1 MVRFTFATAAVFV
14 AVPAMAFAASPRTE
28 DANPAKTC
36 KVQLAAIGGTA
47 FRAMYSPGGANASAF
62 GKCVSKAARD
72 EQENRTEAASHC
84 RAEQEDANFAG
95 SHAGK
100 SFAEFYGTNKNG
112 RNAFGKCVSAKS
124 EASSAAD
131 QQKTL
136 NAAKACKAERDL
148 NRSAFEQ
155 KYGTN
160 KNRRNAFGKC
170 VSSKS
175 KTQ

>member
-1 MVRFTFATAAVFV
+1 MVRFTFATAAVFAALPV
-14 AVPAMAFAASPRTE
+14 MAFAGSPGST
-28 DANPAKTC
+28 DMNPAKTC
-36 KVQLAAIGGTA
+36 KAQRTAIGAEA
-47 FRAMYSPGGANASAF
+47 FKAMYNPTGANSSAF
-62 GKCVSKAARD
+62 GKCVSKAAHA
-72 EQENRTEAASHC
+72 EQENRTEAAKQC
-84 RAEQEDANFAG
+84 RAEQEDTNFAATHG
-95 SHAGK
+95 GK
-100 SFAEFYGTNKNG
+100 SFAQFYGTNKNG

-124 EASSAAD
+124 EASSTTE

-136 NAAKACKAERDL
+136 NAAKACKAERSL

>member
-1 MVRFTFATAAVFV
+1 MIRFTLAIAAVLL
-14 AVPAMAFAASPRTE
+14 AVPALALAGSPSTS
-28 DANPAKTC
+28 DTNPARSC
-36 KVQLAAIGGTA
+36 KAQRATLGAEAFKAMYNPGGT
-47 FRAMYSPGGANASAF
+47 NASAF